1 MRACVVVVVSI
12 LVDFLSAHTYVLTG
26 HQPIPRKRH
35 IVRHAAHYLLG
46 SWTVTSHFPAKVCI
60 PGSFFFLFFMP
71 FVLKDIPSLFVWMV
85 EALKSAESSRV
96 ESRGGRRLLH
106 QPPRHHPSTKRRRRP
121 TTDRPT
127 MMMMMNNKCKRRNPS
142 LLLFLYSCL
151 LSGHRKLEEE
161 EEEET
166 FDLNS
171 TTMAMTSPQWFI

>member
-1 MRACVVVVVSI
+1 MHACVVVVVSI

-85 EALKSAESSRV
+85 EALKSVESSREV
-96 ESRGGRRLLH
+96 GVGFCTSLRAIIH
-106 QPPRHHPSTKRRRRP
+106 PRSDDDDQRP
-121 TTDRPT
+121 TDRPWWWWWII
-127 MMMMMNNKCKRRNPS
+127 NARGEILAFC
-142 LLLFLYSCL
+142 YSFIHVSYL
-151 LSGHRKLEEE
+151 
-161 EEEET
+161 
-166 FDLNS
+166 
-171 TTMAMTSPQWFI
+171 AMES